1 MNGSWWAK
9 LHVPLYKGAN
19 VPLVMRDA
27 LRTWFYSDF
36 VAVDFDAHVKCYYMG
51 PSSGNLSTVHVDMTM
66 LSPIMDAFILFYTFD
81 DKPKQLYLW
90 GGLPFT
96 TLDEHDGELTF
107 DFIKQHQKRSFVMR
121 SVVELERPISF
132 VDMHPVQL
140 LTAEPFNSIH
150 PSELPDR
157 DIDAKLHFYLS
168 PPSPPPAAGG
178 RTEVFFSCPT
188 AEQACIGYA
197 LELSYDIL
205 YHVRRGIFGDF
216 YDGRVLCNKFRQM
229 IVTAELK
236 QLYERLSKNFQNEED
251 LVRLVGEMSSP
262 PPQAA
267 ATEMS
272 LPPPKAGAAGATC
285 LDEQAFCKM
294 YPHANILMP
303 KYWLTV
309 PMESVP
315 TLIQLPLY
323 ERGTVHLPVYWEAI
337 YEWLAC
343 RFRCAVQQHFYK
355 ERTDC
360 VRRILDREQR
370 DVTRIIKYIMTEK
383 PVPVPISFS
392 DKDCKHGSNAEI
404 DAAHGTFVSDI
415 EDIWSSM
422 PPCMRNLRSKGRFP
436 RNGERLY
443 LIPAMWQGGYSMATI
458 DMFLSALND
467 KWPKSP
473 AETVS
478 KRANPASL
486 IRANRGIHWCSNV
499 IKHTLNKRDD
509 ALHCPFV
516 GPDSTSADV
525 CGAKCAESLSLR
537 YPVKAPYKVIEY
549 NVKRMAGKKVV
560 LPPPPQAGAAADDD
574 SSSSNSFDEEL
585 EDKKRRKHLKIEI
598 EMEKEMEK

>member
-1 MNGSWWAK
+1 MLAIFCFKMEGSWWAK

-19 VPLVMRDA
+19 VPQVIRDA
-27 LRTWFYSDF
+27 LRTWFYTHPPSASDF
-36 VAVDFDAHVKCYYMG
+36 VAVDFDAHVRCFYI
-51 PSSGNLSTVHVDMTM
+51 SSTTTDSMISIDMAT
-66 LSPIMDAFILFYTFD
+66 LSPITDAFVLFYTFD
-81 DKPKQLYLW
+81 DKLKQLYLW

-96 TLDEHDGELTF
+96 TLDEYGGELKF
-107 DFIKQHQKRSFVMR
+107 DFIKQHQTRSFVMR
-121 SVVELERPISF
+121 SVVELEKPLAF

-140 LTAEPFNSIH
+140 LTSEPFNSIH
-150 PSELPDR
+150 PSELKDM

-168 PPSPPPAAGG
+168 SPPQGG
-178 RTEVFFSCPT
+178 TTGGSGGLSYSCPA

-236 QLYERLSKNFQNEED
+236 LLYDRLYKNFQNEED
-251 LVRLVGEMSSP
+251 LMRLVGEMS
-262 PPQAA
+262 
-267 ATEMS
+267 
-272 LPPPKAGAAGATC
+272 LPPPSAGGGATC

-294 YPHANILMP
+294 YTHANVLIP

-315 TLIQLPLY
+315 TLVQLPLY
-323 ERGTVHLPVYWEAI
+323 EQGTVHLPVYWEAI

-343 RFRCAVQQHFYK
+343 RFRCAVQQHFNR

-360 VRRILDREQR
+360 VRRILNREQS
-370 DVTRIIKYIMTEK
+370 DVNRIIKYIMTEK
-383 PVPVPISFS
+383 PVAVPVSFS
-392 DKDCKHGSNAEI
+392 DKESGNAAEI
-404 DAAHGTFVSDI
+404 DSKHGTFVSDI

-422 PPCMRNLRSKGRFP
+422 PPCMRNLRNKGRFP

-443 LIPAMWQGGYSMATI
+443 LIPAMWQGGYSMAAI
-458 DMFLSALND
+458 DTFLSALND

-473 AETVS
+473 AETVA

-499 IKHTLNKRDD
+499 IKHTLSKRDD

-516 GPDSTSADV
+516 GPDSTTADA

-549 NVKRMAGKKVV
+549 NVKRMAGRKVEAP
-560 LPPPPQAGAAADDD
+560 LPPAAGAAAEDD
-574 SSSSNSFDEEL
+574 SSSSVSFDEEL
-585 EDKKRRKHLKIEI
+585 EHKKRRKHLKVEI